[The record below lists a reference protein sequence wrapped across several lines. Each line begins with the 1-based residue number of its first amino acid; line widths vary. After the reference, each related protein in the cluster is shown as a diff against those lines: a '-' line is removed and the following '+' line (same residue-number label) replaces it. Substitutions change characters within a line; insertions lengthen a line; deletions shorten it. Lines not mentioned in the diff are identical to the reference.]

1 MLIHH
6 ALITTS
12 YIDFHNSLK
21 YTFFIF
27 TEKYLL
33 HYAIK
38 RIDMITR
45 KAVSSEKVFHWT
57 KFLAF
62 ESQKL
67 ISLKCFMKALK
78 NSLVGF

>member
-21 YTFFIF
+21 YTLFIF

-45 KAVSSEKVFHWT
+45 KAVSSEKVFH
-57 KFLAF
+57 
-62 ESQKL
+62 
-67 ISLKCFMKALK
+67 
-78 NSLVGF
+78 